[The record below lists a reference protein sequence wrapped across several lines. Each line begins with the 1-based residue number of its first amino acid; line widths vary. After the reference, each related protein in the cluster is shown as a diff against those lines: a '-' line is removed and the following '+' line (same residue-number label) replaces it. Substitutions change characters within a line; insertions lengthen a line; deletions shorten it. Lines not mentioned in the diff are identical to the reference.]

1 MTRLGHSVPKI
12 NPCAAPAGRRRA
24 CGSVQLFGGIRTSAF
39 APLLGNKWTS
49 AGSTKPIY
57 EYTAYHYFGR
67 FLLLKD
73 SRISFSVIHGW
84 SAFWRG
90 RPWRMGRLVGRMSLA
105 GILSRS

>member
-57 EYTAYHYFGR
+57 EYTANPGP
-67 FLLLKD
+67 
-73 SRISFSVIHGW
+73 SVGNY
-84 SAFWRG
+84 ALFR
-90 RPWRMGRLVGRMSLA
+90 
-105 GILSRS
+105 